1 MKALILGAGQG
12 SRLLPLTADRP
23 KCLLPVCGRS
33 MIEWQ
38 VREFAAAG
46 VDEIVVVVGFRAG
59 AVEQELTRLARSGST
74 IHTVYNPFFRVA
86 DNLSSCWLAREFMD
100 GDFVLANGDVVFESS
115 IVERLLADASAP
127 ITVTSDR
134 RDTYDADDMKLR
146 LSGERVLEI
155 GKKIPLPKVDAEAIG
170 MHCFRDD
177 GPRLFI
183 EALDR
188 AMYTPAG
195 LEGWYTQVIDT
206 LAQRGAVGSV
216 SIAGCDWGEVDFPAD
231 LEAVRTMVANWES
244 AQQRDETLA
253 EAVSAS

>member
-12 SRLLPLTADRP
+12 SRLLPLTADQP

-38 VREFAAAG
+38 VRELAAAG
-46 VDEIVVVVGFRAG
+46 IGEIGVVIGFRAQS
-59 AVEQELTRLARSGST
+59 VEQELTRLAALGST
-74 IHTVYNPFFRVA
+74 IRTVYNPFFRVA
-86 DNLSSCWLAREFMD
+86 DNLASCWLAREFMD
-100 GDFVLANGDVVFESS
+100 EDFILVNGDVVFESA
-115 IVERLLADASAP
+115 IAERLVSNASAP
-127 ITVTSDR
+127 VTVTSDC
-134 RDTYDADDMKLR
+134 RDAYDADDMKLR
-146 LSGERVLEI
+146 LGGERVLEI

-170 MHCFRDD
+170 MHCFRGD
-177 GPRLFI
+177 GPHLFV

-206 LAQRGAVGSV
+206 LAQHGEVGSV

-231 LEAVRTMVANWES
+231 LEAVRSMVAKWDS
-244 AQQRDETLA
+244 AQQR
-253 EAVSAS
+253 EASGDVALPAT